1 MKVRSTSED
10 LTRKCDTLFQQI
22 FYLIHNGRKKT
33 PLHVSLTQSIH
44 DKCQSKQLMQ
54 ILNNLGM
61 CVNYEEMLRTDY
73 NLADRL
79 IRSCGENK
87 VPLPESITSTSIMH
101 ASIDNFDHI
110 ENGKSGK
117 GSSHDTIMML
127 FENNES
133 KVEKIFQLS
142 NKPNDQIKKRSIT
155 QKLKCQM
162 IKTFLKAKRGQI
174 PSDFD
179 YTSPAMPGHVI
190 NFSRTD
196 FISTL
201 HVIGSPW
208 TIQILISHLMLLQKS
223 FVSSV
228 EIIPTLCTFTPRT
241 PHLATQFENIFTCM
255 KNFQDVLLQ
264 KNFPH
269 PLLWSDE
276 GVYRISKEIQ
286 LLEKVVPRMY
296 LLKQKYLDQLLLTVF
311 WMESITHVQSEIKVL
326 LYEVLLQ
333 KILVE

>member
-1 MKVRSTSED
+1 MLREECNSYKFDLDNSYCDANDVSISFNVYKDDWPKRWEICFKRLVKVRSTSED

-117 GSSHDTIMML
+117 DSSHDTIMML

-179 YTSPAMPGHVI
+179 
-190 NFSRTD
+190 
-196 FISTL
+196 
-201 HVIGSPW
+201 
-208 TIQILISHLMLLQKS
+208 
-223 FVSSV
+223 
-228 EIIPTLCTFTPRT
+228 
-241 PHLATQFENIFTCM
+241 
-255 KNFQDVLLQ
+255 
-264 KNFPH
+264 
-269 PLLWSDE
+269 
-276 GVYRISKEIQ
+276 
-286 LLEKVVPRMY
+286 
-296 LLKQKYLDQLLLTVF
+296 
-311 WMESITHVQSEIKVL
+311 
-326 LYEVLLQ
+326 
-333 KILVE
+333 